1 MRILL
6 QGPSTE
12 WSQVWKNLHN
22 IAINGA
28 IRSTRYRTI
37 HDLKPTQIRPF
48 RIHRHSSSVSTATH
62 PTLSIH
68 GRQRNY
74 WHMAQDKGQTGRH
87 PAHKLPLHPC
97 HPATWL
103 LFPNMSTWPSPKH
116 EAILWVVY
124 HMVYFINNH
133 RTAITYFNYTDFMH
147 RNRWRTYM
155 WRKRVT
161 YYGNYLDV

>member
-48 RIHRHSSSVSTATH
+48 RIHRHSSSERIHCHTPDFIHSRNAKKLLTHGARQGADWPSSSAQTSVTSLPPRHVATF
-62 PTLSIH
+62 S
-68 GRQRNY
+68 QYVN
-74 WHMAQDKGQTGRH
+74 MAQPQTRSHLMGRISYG
-87 PAHKLPLHPC
+87 
-97 HPATWL
+97 
-103 LFPNMSTWPSPKH
+103 LFYQQP
-116 EAILWVVY
+116 
-124 HMVYFINNH
+124 
-133 RTAITYFNYTDFMH
+133 
-147 RNRWRTYM
+147 
-155 WRKRVT
+155 
-161 YYGNYLDV
+161 